1 MGGTASKPE
10 PPAAAT
16 LPPPA
21 AAPEA
26 PKKTSMLMALCPYAG
41 KETTPAIAAMCPVAS
56 SKKKE
61 PEPAPT
67 QAAPAQAAGG
77 ECPVRRKPAAAS
89 GDVCPVKYKNASA
102 YNVYGQ
108 KLDPANMMPSTA
120 QQLPVPGQAAPM
132 QTNRVVSGIARGGT
146 EDSWVYPSEQMFYNS
161 LVRKGKGQD
170 VKINDVSMMVAI
182 HNNMNEKTWRQLL
195 VWEKMHCATCDDP
208 RLLRFT
214 GRPDDLSPKARIQML
229 MGAPEPFDRHDWV
242 VDRCGTEVRYII
254 DYYHDASASV
264 QDSAPK
270 QHDLQSK
277 VQINLDVRPALDSP
291 MALWDRC
298 RFGYMRMMGQQP
310 EAPAGWPASCPPENH
325 TPPPL
330 PVPEKEWSRPQ
341 KAFMAKIKT
350 IAESCASRAQTVV
363 DAAPGDAMERAVLA
377 MDVCV
382 AQTACSSEAKA
393 FLKAL
398 EKGGTEDM
406 ASAHAKMLDCNA
418 RFKGDGEKLFKA

>member
-182 HNNMNEKTWRQLL
+182 HNNMNEKTWRQVRFDTHPPVSHASPL
-195 VWEKMHCATCDDP
+195 V
-208 RLLRFT
+208 
-214 GRPDDLSPKARIQML
+214 
-229 MGAPEPFDRHDWV
+229 
-242 VDRCGTEVRYII
+242 
-254 DYYHDASASV
+254 
-264 QDSAPK
+264 
-270 QHDLQSK
+270 
-277 VQINLDVRPALDSP
+277 PAL
-291 MALWDRC
+291 
-298 RFGYMRMMGQQP
+298 G
-310 EAPAGWPASCPPENH
+310 
-325 TPPPL
+325 
-330 PVPEKEWSRPQ
+330 
-341 KAFMAKIKT
+341 T
-350 IAESCASRAQTVV
+350 IARRRVEGRTYLYLIDGRTCSAVH
-363 DAAPGDAMERAVLA
+363 AMP
-377 MDVCV
+377 
-382 AQTACSSEAKA
+382 SSNSSSHR
-393 FLKAL
+393 FFQAL
-398 EKGGTEDM
+398 G
-406 ASAHAKMLDCNA
+406 
-418 RFKGDGEKLFKA
+418 